1 MRTVCGAPF
10 FFFTVQTTSM
20 FLHLMMFS
28 PFKVSPWLFS
38 SVRDA
43 PDWRHSSSVLPK
55 VTPQHSPPPP
65 LPCTHRRGLMA
76 LQKSLHRGRART
88 SPALQP
94 SEAATPSKAIH
105 HPAISIRPQTD
116 LEWTAQVRPQTLAC
130 VHEVPS
136 QSHVRRR
143 ATVFLF

>member
-43 PDWRHSSSVLPK
+43 PGGG
-55 VTPQHSPPPP
+55 TPPQCFPRSLRNTRRPP
-65 LPCTHRRGLMA
+65 LPCAHRRGLIV